1 MMLRQRLAIAA
12 DTPNLIPMPTAH
24 APPDRS
30 TRQIAVRP
38 YFRPLEN
45 RRSHSSNPHRSQRRN
60 RAPSGPRFRAFAL
73 LGRLSWERVDGF
85 VMQASEK
92 PAYSGHAAAAAS
104 SASASSILSRNVPS
118 PPAVRRNFFVTVA
131 QEHALAN
138 LAERVDGKSGK
149 RQKYS
154 EADKRGEQNGQNL
167 FGHQRRRSPTNTIIR
182 RPDCDREH
190 ERPSQSAEVVRQ
202 YVEAH
207 AHQHSAKKQPRGAL
221 LPRRRFCAA

>member
-60 RAPSGPRFRAFAL
+60 RAPSGPRFRALAL
-73 LGRLSWERVDGF
+73 LGRLSWERVDAF

-92 PAYSGHAAAAAS
+92 PAHFRTLPKHLSPTCAS
-104 SASASSILSRNVPS
+104 SHELYATAPKTITIIPTATDYHGGDDCGGDAGTKSGCELNSRPRAITRAICRLVENARTRNV
-118 PPAVRRNFFVTVA
+118 
-131 QEHALAN
+131 
-138 LAERVDGKSGK
+138 
-149 RQKYS
+149 
-154 EADKRGEQNGQNL
+154 
-167 FGHQRRRSPTNTIIR
+167 
-182 RPDCDREH
+182 
-190 ERPSQSAEVVRQ
+190 
-202 YVEAH
+202 
-207 AHQHSAKKQPRGAL
+207 
-221 LPRRRFCAA
+221 